1 LNLYSVGVGDFGRAE
16 NGLAEAIEIC
26 ERLGDWQ
33 HWGENQASLAQVAY
47 YQGAAKSGFDLWSAL
62 HEVATGRGDQLQQA
76 WGLNGR
82 SEGLLRLGNDQDHP
96 YIIEMLRDALKL
108 FDQNVDRIS
117 QIGTY
122 GLLATTYLRMEQF
135 DSALE
140 AAAGAMQLARLIGSP
155 TGYYALR
162 GYSGTA
168 MTFLTCWES
177 ASWETGQGSET
188 GQGADRASLQKQAR
202 CACRALRRY
211 ARVFPIGRPSAW
223 LCRGLYQSCTGHP
236 RAAIRYWEKSIAA
249 AQQFGMTY
257 DEAQAHFELG
267 RHQPS
272 GDSLRREHLHRARD
286 LFTQLQATYELGRTE
301 SLLEK
306 PTP

>member
-1 LNLYSVGVGDFGRAE
+1 
-16 NGLAEAIEIC
+16 
-26 ERLGDWQ
+26 
-33 HWGENQASLAQVAY
+33 
-47 YQGAAKSGFDLWSAL
+47 
-62 HEVATGRGDQLQQA
+62 
-76 WGLNGR
+76 
-82 SEGLLRLGNDQDHP
+82 
-96 YIIEMLRDALKL
+96 
-108 FDQNVDRIS
+108 
-117 QIGTY
+117 
-122 GLLATTYLRMEQF
+122 LLATAYLRKEQF

-140 AAAGAMQLARLIGSP
+140 AAAGAMRLARLIGSP

-162 GYSGTA
+162 GYSGAA
-168 MTFLTCWES
+168 MAFLICWES
-177 ASWETGQGSET
+177 ASWETGQGAET
-188 GQGADRASLQKQAR
+188 CQGVDRASLQKQAR

-236 RAAIRYWEKSIAA
+236 QSARRYWEKSIAA

-272 GDSLRREHLHRARD
+272 GDSLRREHLLRARD

-301 SLLEK
+301 AMLEK